1 MRQQAGRGGV
11 ALYCNA
17 FVMDESVYLEELLLP
32 RTLDEDPAGPSALKA
47 AHFSPAIHGQPLFV
61 GMVRESDLAVGGDLL
76 HQSGKPSAELGFSAN
91 WDV

>member
-17 FVMDESVYLEELLLP
+17 FVVDESVYLEELLLP
-32 RTLDEDPAGPSALKA
+32 RALDEDPAGPSALKV
-47 AHFSPAIHGQPLFV
+47 AHFSPAIHGHALFV
-61 GMVRESDLAVGGDLL
+61 GMVRESHLAVGGDLL
-76 HQSGKPSAELGFSAN
+76 HQSGKPSAELGFSVD